1 MAGLSE
7 AVIFLWL
14 FHCALA
20 QRMLYISGTTAGQN
34 NTCGGSFTLAP
45 RSTEN
50 VTLLVSKDRLPRGY
64 CEVTVG
70 INNSQRC
77 RRQICVQGAGAL
89 ENTGMIF
96 KFTPSPSGQT
106 DDSEYKGPY
115 TDLTSGKCFDAYS
128 LFVNISEPE
137 SVGNNFDFQLT
148 FRPTCNDSNSAS
160 DIASSDADSQALNT
174 KEELEKAV
182 ILTTV
187 YGAITGVC
195 LAFCFLIILFITYC
209 YYKSY
214 PYGNK
219 KREPVQKK
227 QALASS
233 DKKDINKERNMEEMK
248 LLGPAEPVGDSSGL
262 GVSDGD
268 VVDLE
273 EGSSSKKGE
282 PDSGEEEKQES
293 VTVEKETT
301 QENVEKSEGN
311 VEEKKGN
318 DFVDVDL
325 KTPEAEKSLQAA
337 SLDSD

>member
-20 QRMLYISGTTAGQN
+20 QRMLYLSGTTAGQN

-77 RRQICVQGAGAL
+77 RRQICVQGGGTL

-96 KFTPSPSGQT
+96 KFTPTPGGET
-106 DDSEYKGPY
+106 VECRGPY
-115 TDLTSGKCFDAYS
+115 TNLTSGKCFDAYS

-174 KEELEKAV
+174 KEELEQAV

-195 LAFCFLIILFITYC
+195 LAFSFLIILFITYC

-227 QALASS
+227 QAPASS

-273 EGSSSKKGE
+273 EGSISKKGE

>member
-20 QRMLYISGTTAGQN
+20 QRMLYISGTTAGTN

-77 RRQICVQGAGAL
+77 RRQICVQGAGTL

-96 KFTPSPSGQT
+96 KFTPSPSGQP
-106 DDSEYKGPY
+106 DEYRGPY
-115 TDLTSGKCFDAYS
+115 TNLTSGKCFDAYS

-227 QALASS
+227 QAPASS

-273 EGSSSKKGE
+273 EGSISKKGE

-318 DFVDVDL
+318 DYVDVDL

>member
-20 QRMLYISGTTAGQN
+20 QRMLYISGTMAGKN

-50 VTLLVSKDRLPRGY
+50 VTLLVSNNRLPRGY

-77 RRQICVQGAGAL
+77 KREICVQGAGTL
-89 ENTGMIF
+89 DNTGVLF
-96 KFTPSPSGQT
+96 QFTPSSGGT
-106 DDSEYKGPY
+106 VEYRGPY
-115 TDLTSGKCFDAYS
+115 KELQDEKCFDAYS

-137 SVGNNFDFQLT
+137 SVANDFSFQLF

-160 DIASSDADSQALNT
+160 DIASSNADSQALNT
-174 KEELEKAV
+174 KEELEKARV
-182 ILTTV
+182 LTSV
-187 YGAITGVC
+187 YGAVTGVC
-195 LAFCFLIILFITYC
+195 LAFFFLIVLFITYC

-219 KREPVQKK
+219 KREPAQKK
-227 QALASS
+227 QAPASS

-273 EGSSSKKGE
+273 EGYSSKKGE
-282 PDSGEEEKQES
+282 PDSDAEEKQES
-293 VTVEKETT
+293 VTVEKETK
-301 QENVEKSEGN
+301 QENVEKSEEN

-325 KTPEAEKSLQAA
+325 KTPDADKSLQAA

>member
-20 QRMLYISGTTAGQN
+20 QRMLYISGTKAGQN

-77 RRQICVQGAGAL
+77 RRQICVQGGGTL

-96 KFTPSPSGQT
+96 KFTPTPGGET
-106 DDSEYKGPY
+106 VECRGPY
-115 TDLTSGKCFDAYS
+115 TNLTSGKCFDAYS

-174 KEELEKAV
+174 KEELEQAV

-227 QALASS
+227 QAPASS

-273 EGSSSKKGE
+273 EGSISKKGE

>member
-77 RRQICVQGAGAL
+77 RRQICVQGGGTL

-96 KFTPSPSGQT
+96 KFTPTPGGET
-106 DDSEYKGPY
+106 VECRGPY
-115 TDLTSGKCFDAYS
+115 TNLTSGKCFDAYS

-174 KEELEKAV
+174 KEELEQAV

-195 LAFCFLIILFITYC
+195 LAFSFLIILFITYC

-227 QALASS
+227 QAPASS

-273 EGSSSKKGE
+273 EGSISKKGE

>member
-20 QRMLYISGTTAGQN
+20 QRMLYISGTTAGTN

-77 RRQICVQGAGAL
+77 RRQICVQGGGTL

-96 KFTPSPSGQT
+96 KFTPTPGGET
-106 DDSEYKGPY
+106 VECRGPY
-115 TDLTSGKCFDAYS
+115 TNLTSGKCFDAYS

-195 LAFCFLIILFITYC
+195 LAFSFLIILFITYC

-227 QALASS
+227 QAPASS

-273 EGSSSKKGE
+273 EGSISKKGE

>member
-20 QRMLYISGTTAGQN
+20 QRMLYISGTTTGQN

-77 RRQICVQGAGAL
+77 RRQICVQGGGTL

-96 KFTPSPSGQT
+96 KFTPTPGGET
-106 DDSEYKGPY
+106 VECRGPY
-115 TDLTSGKCFDAYS
+115 TNLTSGKCFDAYS

-195 LAFCFLIILFITYC
+195 LAFSFLIILFITYC

-227 QALASS
+227 QAPASS

-273 EGSSSKKGE
+273 EGSISKKGE

-318 DFVDVDL
+318 DYVDVDL

>member
-7 AVIFLWL
+7 AVFFIWL
-14 FHCALA
+14 FHCVLA
-20 QRMLYISGTTAGQN
+20 QRMFYISGDMAGKN
-34 NTCGGSFTLAP
+34 NTCGESFTLAP

-50 VTLLVSKDRLPRGY
+50 VTLQASNGRLPRGY
-64 CEVTVG
+64 CEVMVG

-77 RRQICVQGAGAL
+77 KRQICVRG
-89 ENTGMIF
+89 TGTLDNSGIIF
-96 KFTPSPSGQT
+96 KFTPSPGAGQPT
-106 DDSEYKGPY
+106 EYRGPVY
-115 TDLTSGKCFDAYS
+115 MDLKNEKCFEAYS
-128 LFVNISEPE
+128 LFVNISEPD
-137 SVGNNFDFQLT
+137 SVGHNFDFQLN
-148 FRPTCNDSNSAS
+148 FRPTCNDSNSES
-160 DIASSDADSQALNT
+160 DIASSNADSQALNT
-174 KEELEKAV
+174 KDELERAW
-182 ILTTV
+182 ILSTV
-187 YGAITGVC
+187 YGAVTGVC
-195 LAFCFLIILFITYC
+195 LAFFFLIVLFITYC

-219 KREPVQKK
+219 KREPAQKK
-227 QALASS
+227 QAPASS
-233 DKKDINKERNMEEMK
+233 DKKDNKERNMEEMK

-273 EGSSSKKGE
+273 EGTSSKKGE
-282 PDSGEEEKQES
+282 PGNDVEEQQEES

-301 QENVEKSEGN
+301 QNVEKSDGN

-325 KTPEAEKSLQAA
+325 KTPDAEKSLQAA

>member
-20 QRMLYISGTTAGQN
+20 QRMLYISGTTAGTN

-77 RRQICVQGAGAL
+77 RRQICVQGGGTL

-96 KFTPSPSGQT
+96 KFTPTPGGET
-106 DDSEYKGPY
+106 VECRGPY
-115 TDLTSGKCFDAYS
+115 TNLTSGKCFDAYS

-174 KEELEKAV
+174 KEELEQAV

-195 LAFCFLIILFITYC
+195 LAFSFLIILFITYC

-227 QALASS
+227 QAPASS

-273 EGSSSKKGE
+273 EGSISKKGE

>member
-1 MAGLSE
+1 MAGK
-7 AVIFLWL
+7 
-14 FHCALA
+14 
-20 QRMLYISGTTAGQN
+20 N
-34 NTCGGSFTLAP
+34 NTCGESFTLAP

-50 VTLLVSKDRLPRGY
+50 VTLQVSEGRLPRGY

-77 RRQICVQGAGAL
+77 KRQICVQG
-89 ENTGMIF
+89 TGTLDTSGIIF
-96 KFTPSPSGQT
+96 KFTPSPSG
-106 DDSEYKGPY
+106 SAVEYRGSLY
-115 TDLTSGKCFDAYS
+115 TELMNEKCFDAYS
-128 LFVNISEPE
+128 LFVNISEPDN
-137 SVGNNFDFQLT
+137 VGHNFNFQLI

-160 DIASSDADSQALNT
+160 DIASSNADSQALNT
-174 KEELEKAV
+174 KDELEKAW

-187 YGAITGVC
+187 YGAVTGVC
-195 LAFCFLIILFITYC
+195 LAFFFLIVLFITYC

-219 KREPVQKK
+219 KREPAQKK
-227 QALASS
+227 QAPASS
-233 DKKDINKERNMEEMK
+233 DKKVINEERNMEEMK

-282 PDSGEEEKQES
+282 PDSDAEEKQES
-293 VTVEKETT
+293 VTVEKETA
-301 QENVEKSEGN
+301 QENVEKSEGK

-325 KTPEAEKSLQAA
+325 KTPDAEKSLQAA

>member
-20 QRMLYISGTTAGQN
+20 QRMLYISGTKAGQN

-77 RRQICVQGAGAL
+77 RRQICVQGGGTL

-96 KFTPSPSGQT
+96 KFTPTPGGET
-106 DDSEYKGPY
+106 VECRGPY
-115 TDLTSGKCFDAYS
+115 TNLTSGKCFDAYS

-174 KEELEKAV
+174 KEELEQAV

-195 LAFCFLIILFITYC
+195 LAFSFLIILFITYC

-227 QALASS
+227 QAPASS

-273 EGSSSKKGE
+273 EGSISKKGE